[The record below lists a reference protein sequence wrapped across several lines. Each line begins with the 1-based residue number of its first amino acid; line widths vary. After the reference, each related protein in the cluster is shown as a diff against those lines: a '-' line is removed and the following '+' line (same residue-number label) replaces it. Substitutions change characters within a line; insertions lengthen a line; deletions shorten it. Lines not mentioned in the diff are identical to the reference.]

1 MEDIAE
7 IDNIKQSVEF
17 NDWDNIRKIAEDK
30 QYI

>member
-1 MEDIAE
+1 MEDIIE